1 MAGTLAVEPV
11 AVTFWPAVE
20 QRVQKIDAEDTT
32 DRGAVTIRVSSC
44 CFTVRFYSIKLLKV
58 QFWHVIFQSSPWL
71 RKAVSDCAV
80 SDCDVWRLIISFFFF
95 FFCIGTVCK
104 MRAWACHQDP
114 DGPHSP
120 AGLSMVL
127 QWLCWSC
134 LGAGAPHHS
143 GWLESSI
150 LYQKPSSTRRIKEGN
165 VWVREEWRTV

>member
-1 MAGTLAVEPV
+1 MASTLAVEPI

-58 QFWHVIFQSSPWL
+58 QFWQVIFQSSPWP
-71 RKAVSDCAV
+71 RKTVPDNVMCE
-80 SDCDVWRLIISFFFF
+80 DWFFFIF
-95 FFCIGTVCK
+95 FFSIGTICK
-104 MRAWACHQDP
+104 MRTWACHQDP

-120 AGLSMVL
+120 AGLSMAL
-127 QWLCWSC
+127 QWLCWSY

-165 VWVREEWRTV
+165 VWVREDWRTV